1 MYGNLAVI
9 LMVLCVVI
17 VGLGIAFVGT
27 YFLDRSVNNTAD
39 APDHHPAE

>member
-17 VGLGIAFVGT
+17 VGLGVAFTGM
-27 YFLDRSVNNTAD
+27 YFLDRSVDQAGAT
-39 APDHHPAE
+39 PDQNPAE